1 LKNALGT
8 ASSAFH
14 TPPNRGRQTPRGE
27 ISDIA
32 VNASW
37 AFIESAK
44 PKDEVECAL
53 LIQMACTHIDDVCRD
68 CERNSPLKAS
78 AATPVTA
85 GLRNPGRNATAS
97 KKRRAWQRIDIAGSF
112 HAPMICAM
120 LFPAMSTGKRARRT
134 DADSRVDAYICHE
147 TIKPV
152 ARARF
157 SIERTAMSDN
167 PESSDERPC
176 LHCLIADLI
185 DEFYAEYGSS
195 EGEKDTVDIDE
206 ILSALGKVIAEM
218 TYGSDAAVRQRVL
231 EDLTRE
237 VARFEEE
244 YANSPAS
251 DVRH

>member
-1 LKNALGT
+1 
-8 ASSAFH
+8 
-14 TPPNRGRQTPRGE
+14 
-27 ISDIA
+27 
-32 VNASW
+32 
-37 AFIESAK
+37 
-44 PKDEVECAL
+44 
-53 LIQMACTHIDDVCRD
+53 
-68 CERNSPLKAS
+68 
-78 AATPVTA
+78 
-85 GLRNPGRNATAS
+85 
-97 KKRRAWQRIDIAGSF
+97 
-112 HAPMICAM
+112 
-120 LFPAMSTGKRARRT
+120 
-134 DADSRVDAYICHE
+134 
-147 TIKPV
+147 
-152 ARARF
+152 
-157 SIERTAMSDN
+157 MSDN

-185 DEFYAEYGSS
+185 DEFYAEYGSL